1 MERSRPLAGKK
12 LITLIMVVLS
22 LVAAA
27 GLFRQAASKAVPVE
41 VATVEEQE
49 VRRTIA
55 ASGYFAAAKEKELF
69 ARYPMLVKRV
79 LVEAG
84 ERVQKG
90 QVLLQGDTAE
100 LEAEKESLQ
109 ADLAAVEAEITGL
122 EKTLPLRMAEAE
134 SGVLAAR
141 QAYEQA
147 RREAAAAEA
156 LYEAGASPEMEFRQ
170 AQARLA
176 AAEAEL
182 RHAEAGLGE
191 TRTLAATLAGKRER
205 ARAIRARLDLAEEK
219 LSALQVRAPEDGRV
233 AEVTVKEGAV
243 VAAGAP
249 LLLLQ
254 TPGLLVQGEVLAQ
267 DAPALRLGQR
277 AFLTGELLAG
287 RRVPG
292 TLTKIHP
299 RAVEKVSE
307 LGIKQRRVPV
317 EVALSEQVAGMQPGY
332 PVEVE
337 IVVAEKKALA
347 VPRKAI
353 FALDGRQY
361 VFRLREGR
369 AVLSAVKC
377 GLEGDDYV
385 EVVSGLQP
393 GETVIVDPPKE
404 VGDGVR
410 VRPKNL

>member
-1 MERSRPLAGKK
+1 MKRSRPAGRK
-12 LITLIMVVLS
+12 LITLSMVVLS
-22 LVAAA
+22 LAAAA
-27 GLFRQAASKAVPVE
+27 GFFWQAASKALPVE
-41 VATVEEQE
+41 VAPVEEQE
-49 VRRTIA
+49 IRRTIA
-55 ASGYFAAAKEKELF
+55 ASGYFAAAKEKEIF

-79 LVEAG
+79 VVETG
-84 ERVQKG
+84 DRVQKG

-134 SGVLAAR
+134 SGLFAAR

-147 RREAAAAEA
+147 KREAAASEA
-156 LYEAGASPEMEFRQ
+156 LYRAGAASELELNQ
-170 AQARLA
+170 AQAHLA

-182 RHAEAGLGE
+182 RRAEAALGE
-191 TRTLAATLAGKRER
+191 SRTFAATLAGKRER
-205 ARAIRARLDLAEEK
+205 ARALRARLDLTEEK

-243 VAAGAP
+243 VAAGTP

-277 AFLTGELLAG
+277 AFLTGEVLGG

-299 RAVEKVSE
+299 QAVEKVSE

-317 EVALSEQVAGMQPGY
+317 EVALSEQMAGMQPGY

-347 VPRKAI
+347 IPQEAVFTLA
-353 FALDGRQY
+353 GRQH
-361 VFRLREGR
+361 VFRLQGGR
-369 AVLSAVKC
+369 AVLTAVTC

-385 EVVSGLQP
+385 EVVSGLQA
-393 GETVIVDPPKE
+393 GEMVIVDPPKE
-404 VGDGVR
+404 VGHGTR
-410 VRPKNL
+410 VKPKSS